1 MMSSGPSLIFSN
13 NANYQPTM
21 KYLMNIS
28 DGSYI
33 MISNFAV
40 KTGIDYSE
48 SIKVLEELSQSGFL
62 EKQLAVR
69 CPECGLLLD
78 IVHPEKYEIGS
89 QYCANCDED
98 LYITNDCVEVVF
110 KVINNP
116 FATGQENKT
125 DIPIHSSALNNFS
138 LETFLKNGGSF
149 NREFYCPTNEEYK
162 VLTEKFNNI
171 FTTHKTTKER
181 GDSLESLILSLFGC
195 CKHFSSTD
203 KLKLGDNQIDCFARN
218 KMYIPGISQ
227 VGSFDFFVIEC
238 KNEKE
243 APGITYFNKLHSIL
257 INSSL
262 QFGIIVSKFRA
273 ARTLNKFAHTIFLKD
288 EKIMINLDSDDL
300 KKIII
305 DRVNL
310 LECLERKI
318 AEVKL
323 DANKDLTELGLFEG

>member
-1 MMSSGPSLIFSN
+1 MSSGPSLVFSN
-13 NANYQPTM
+13 SANYQPTM
-21 KYLMNIS
+21 KYLMNVS
-28 DGSYI
+28 DGSYV
-33 MISNFAV
+33 MISNFV
-40 KTGIDYSE
+40 TKTGIDYSE
-48 SIKVLEELSQSGFL
+48 GVKVLEELCQSGFL
-62 EKQLAVR
+62 EKQLALR

-78 IVHPEKYEIGS
+78 IVKPEKYEMGER
-89 QYCANCDED
+89 YCANCDED
-98 LYITNDCVEVVF
+98 MDITNDCVEVVF

-125 DIPIHSSALNNFS
+125 DLPKHSSALNNFS

-149 NREFYCPTNEEYK
+149 NRDFYCPTNEDYK
-162 VLTEKFNNI
+162 VLNEKYDNI
-171 FTTHKTTKER
+171 FNTHKTTKEC
-181 GDSLESLILSLFGC
+181 GDSLESLTLSLFCC
-195 CKHFSSTD
+195 CKHFMATD

-243 APGITYFNKLHSIL
+243 APGIAYFNKLHSIM
-257 INSSL
+257 INNSL
-262 QFGIIVSKFRA
+262 QFGIIVSKFKA

-288 EKIMINLDSDDL
+288 EKIMINLDGDDL

-323 DANKDLTELGLFEG
+323 DAKKDLIELGLFEG